1 MPAPRTAAPVTV
13 DLLVTGAA
21 EILTCAADAA
31 DLVGRT
37 TGGGVAVDAG
47 LIVAVGDVSGYTGR
61 TIVDA
66 RGGVVLPGF
75 VDAHTHVVFGG
86 SRVQE
91 HAATV
96 AGLAPPPGA
105 AVGIMGTTTL
115 TRAATVTEL
124 VEQAGARLQ
133 RMLAAGTTTCESKS
147 GYGLDPAAEL
157 RILTANRRLDE
168 LAGPDVVSTYL
179 GAHAIPPDVTVDAYV
194 DTVVAQIPEVAAGGL
209 AEFCDVYC
217 DAGYFDL
224 HQTRRIL
231 EAGLANG
238 LTPKLHLDAYSHTG
252 AAELAIELGAVSVD
266 HLNFT
271 PERELALLADAGIVG
286 VYMPCLDYAVAHPRP
301 VQARQLVAAGL
312 EIALA
317 TDICPGCWVTDMQL
331 VIAMACRS
339 GGLSVAQAVRAATH
353 GAARSMGRADA
364 IGSLVPGYQADLVVL
379 DHPSHEH
386 LAYQLGRNA
395 VTTVVKSGRVVKE
408 PRP

>member
-1 MPAPRTAAPVTV
+1 M
-13 DLLVTGAA
+13 
-21 EILTCAADAA
+21 
-31 DLVGRT
+31 
-37 TGGGVAVDAG
+37 
-47 LIVAVGDVSGYTGR
+47 
-61 TIVDA
+61 
-66 RGGVVLPGF
+66 
-75 VDAHTHVVFGG
+75 
-86 SRVQE
+86 
-91 HAATV
+91 
-96 AGLAPPPGA
+96 
-105 AVGIMGTTTL
+105 
-115 TRAATVTEL
+115 
-124 VEQAGARLQ
+124 
-133 RMLAAGTTTCESKS
+133 AAG
-147 GYGLDPAAEL
+147 
-157 RILTANRRLDE
+157 R
-168 LAGPDVVSTYL
+168 
-179 GAHAIPPDVTVDAYV
+179 
-194 DTVVAQIPEVAAGGL
+194 L

-217 DAGYFDL
+217 DSGYFDL

-252 AAELAIELGAVSVD
+252 AAELAIELGAVIVD

-301 VQARQLVAAGL
+301 VLARQLVAAGM

-353 GAARSMGRADA
+353 GAARSMGRADT

-408 PRP
+408 PRQ